1 MIPRD
6 DGPLIASGEITS
18 VPIQGGVLPVMLHRA
33 GEARGPTV
41 ILCPPGPLMGAFE
54 PLEWMAVRLRAGG
67 FHVVTM
73 TYRQNSPEA
82 DVEDLTA
89 VIDWLEIQ
97 DFADLGAIGVMG
109 ASRGGAVALRAAAA
123 DTRLRA
129 VATLGAVTDLL
140 QQVYGAAA
148 FAPSRHR
155 MLISWLGD
163 PVANRAFYEKVQA
176 ISCADRITQP
186 LLLMHGEHDMHSPM
200 EQSIAVAEKA
210 RAGGN
215 ADVRLEIFPMMGH
228 YGDVLPNGYAFNHLA
243 GIFVPFMQEK
253 LAP

>member
-1 MIPRD
+1 MIARD
-6 DGPLIASGEITS
+6 DGPIIATGEVAS
-18 VPIQGGVLPVMLHRA
+18 VPIKGGALPVMIHRA

-54 PLEWMAVRLRAGG
+54 PLEWMAVRLRAAGL
-67 FHVVTM
+67 HVVTM

-82 DVEDLTA
+82 DVEDVTA

-97 DFADLGAIGVMG
+97 DFADLGAIGIMG

-155 MLISWLGD
+155 MLIGWLGD
-163 PVANRAFYEKVQA
+163 PVANRTFYEKVQA

-200 EQSIAVAEKA
+200 EQSIAVADKA
-210 RAGGN
+210 RAAGN
-215 ADVRLEIFPMMGH
+215 ADVRLEVLPMMGH

-243 GIFVPFMQEK
+243 GIFVPFMQET
-253 LAP
+253 LAR